1 MPVGTIHK
9 ANNNQTFTGP
19 KSIRNAFG
27 TIPKNFRLQIL
38 QQQNGY
44 HYNNRT
50 SPGNTLFNRIQ
61 STRSYRRGGF
71 ISNRINRISRNGYKR
86 KMRAGGLLKRGKR
99 AGYSRPSYRTGGITR
114 NRFRNMRRR

>member
-1 MPVGTIHK
+1 MPGTITI
-9 ANNNQTFTGP
+9 ANDYGSTFFGV
-19 KSIRNAFG
+19 KRIRNAYG

-44 HYNNRT
+44 HSSNRK
-50 SPGNTLFNRIQ
+50 SPGNYLFNKIQ
-61 STRSYRRGGF
+61 GTRKYRRGGF
-71 ISNRINRISRNGYKR
+71 ISSKINRISRNRYKR
-86 KMRAGGLLKRGKR
+86 KMRVGGLLRRRKK